1 MDMKWVQ
8 KHKGILVEIICYLFM
23 LLFVYAAM
31 SKLTDFGKFR
41 AQLGQSPILTDFA
54 GIIAFIVPTIEI
66 AISIMLIF
74 PAIRRIALYACYYLM
89 TLFTVYIIAVLNF
102 SSHVPCS
109 CGGILEK
116 LGWTEHI
123 IFNLIFV
130 VLAIIGIYLV
140 KDVSFNYSFR
150 TLSLKL
156 KQ

>member
-1 MDMKWVQ
+1 MKWLN
-8 KHKGILVEIICYLFM
+8 KHKGIIVEVISFLFI
-23 LLFVYAAM
+23 LLFVYAAV
-31 SKLTDFGKFR
+31 SKLTDFGKFK

-54 GIIAFIVPTIEI
+54 EIIALIIPAIEI
-66 AISIMLIF
+66 AIAIMLIF
-74 PAIRRIALYACYYLM
+74 PAMRRIALYACYYLM

-123 IFNLIFV
+123 IFNLAFV
-130 VLAIIGIYLV
+130 ILAAIGIYLV

-150 TLSLKL
+150 TLSLK
-156 KQ
+156 QR